1 MSHQLSLFGKP
12 VGVNSYFRNPVSE
25 YEKFIDKHWYE
36 KGHVYATKQKFMEFT
51 NKQWKQSSKEQCEN
65 FMKTAMK
72 PSSEKVTFFFKP
84 ISKSQPNPLYS
95 DKKENQNSEK
105 SNAE

>member
-36 KGHVYATKQKFMEFT
+36 KGHVYATKQKFMELT
-51 NKQWKQSSKEQCEN
+51 NKQ
-65 FMKTAMK
+65 
-72 PSSEKVTFFFKP
+72 
-84 ISKSQPNPLYS
+84 
-95 DKKENQNSEK
+95 
-105 SNAE
+105 